1 VRVLNQKRITLGVT
15 GSIAA
20 YKAVGLASTLYQAGA
35 IVDVAMTPD
44 AQRFVQP
51 LSFQAITHRSV
62 FADLWAPGMETTD
75 IAHVTL
81 GRESDVIVVA
91 PATAH
96 SLAKLANGLADDPVS
111 VTALAARCPLI
122 VAPAMD
128 AGMFTHPATAAN
140 VQRLRERG
148 VVIVEPESGHLASGL
163 VGLGRLA
170 DPDTILDMI
179 RATLGRSG
187 DLAGRTVLVTAGGT
201 REDIDPVRFIG
212 NHSSGKMGYAIA
224 EAARDRGANV
234 VLVTAPT
241 ALRIPSG
248 MRAMQVRSAS
258 QMLDAMTEAYT
269 RLDALLMV
277 AAVADFRAEH
287 AAARKVKRG
296 ETALDLRLVPN
307 PDLIASTATLPADPH
322 PVRVG
327 FAAET
332 GDLLAHAADKLAR
345 KSLDLIVA
353 NDVRGD
359 VFGSDSNEVT
369 LLWADGR
376 REALPRMP
384 KLDVAERV
392 LDAVA
397 TLLGAR
403 QTRLQRTTSDAVGDM
418 PSSDVYTT
426 R

>member
-1 VRVLNQKRITLGVT
+1 VRVLNGKRITLGVT

-20 YKAVGLASTLYQAGA
+20 FKAVGLASTLHQAGA

-51 LSFQAITHRSV
+51 LSFQAITHRPV
-62 FADLWAPGMETTD
+62 FADLWAPGIETD

-81 GRESDVIVVA
+81 GRESDVIVIA

-96 SLAKLANGLADDPVS
+96 TLAKLAQGFADDPVS
-111 VTALAARCPLI
+111 VTALAARCPVI

-128 AGMFTHPATAAN
+128 AGMYTHPATAAN
-140 VQRLRERG
+140 VTVLKQRA
-148 VVIVEPESGHLASGL
+148 VIVVEPESGHLASGL

-170 DPDTILDMI
+170 DADTIVDAI
-179 RATLGRSG
+179 RATLGKAG
-187 DLAGRTVLVTAGGT
+187 DLSGRQVLVTAGGT
-201 REDIDPVRFIG
+201 REAIDPVRYIG

-224 EAARDRGANV
+224 EAARDRGAEV
-234 VLVTAPT
+234 VLVSGPT
-241 ALRIPSG
+241 ALRRPGG
-248 MRAMQVRSAS
+248 MNFVNVSSARD
-258 QMLDAMTEAYT
+258 MLRAMTEHYP

-277 AAVADFRAEH
+277 AAVADFRVGQPAE
-287 AAARKVKRG
+287 RKVKRG
-296 ETALDLRLVPN
+296 ETALDLHLVPN
-307 PDLIASTATLPADPH
+307 PDLIATTAALAVEPR

-332 GDLLAHAADKLAR
+332 DDLHANAADKLAR

-353 NDVRGD
+353 NDVSGD

-376 REALPRMP
+376 REQLPRMA
-384 KLDVAERV
+384 KTDVAERV
-392 LDAVA
+392 LDAVTA
-397 TLLGAR
+397 LLAAR
-403 QTRLQRTTSDAVGDM
+403 
-418 PSSDVYTT
+418 
-426 R
+426 